1 MVVGQAR
8 SRVAGGRY
16 AVTGPLDVPRSAASG
31 LLTLVTYLLVLF
43 ALSRAPVA
51 VVGPL
56 RESAVLL
63 TSVYGVFV
71 LHEAVTQRETG
82 LRLGG
87 SVLVVLGAVVLAV
100 TG

>member
-1 MVVGQAR
+1 MAR

-31 LLTLVTYLLVLF
+31 FLTLATYLLVLF
-43 ALSRAPVA
+43 ALSRSPVA

-63 TSVYGVFV
+63 TSAYGVLV
-71 LHEAVTQRETG
+71 LHEAVTRREMS
-82 LRLGG
+82 LRLAG
-87 SVLVVLGAVVLAV
+87 SALVVLGAAVLAV
-100 TG
+100 SG